1 METTV
6 NRAETPRVGRAR
18 RVAFFVVLVLF
29 ALMHIFLT
37 PLPFAVLGWFLEEG
51 VVSHRIHEI
60 VFGFTFAVSLV
71 GLLTHLRKPEMRV
84 AQMYQVVIV
93 TWLLVAV
100 TLLVDALLDPIVI
113 AFLILPAL
121 LVLLHPARSQL
132 LHPPLN
138 MSRLLALLVVAAT
151 IPFTYFAVNEF
162 RIGLDASRIA
172 PPIEESVENRLG
184 DDASEDEFEAAFIQE
199 LRQATS
205 SNEEFEAAQHVGHW
219 STMGA
224 FALIVL
230 GLALVGALRPPGWRI
245 PAWSAG
251 LSSIL
256 YGSASFA
263 NTGDASSATAVWALL
278 AIVWGVVFILATERE
293 RRELQPASDA
303 IGQPAPA

>member
-1 METTV
+1 METTL
-6 NRAETPRVGRAR
+6 NTAETPKVGRAR

-71 GLLTHLRKPEMRV
+71 GLLTHLRKPELRV

-93 TWLLVAV
+93 TWLLATV
-100 TLLVDALLDPIVI
+100 TLLVDSFLDPIVVL
-113 AFLILPAL
+113 FLVLPAAL
-121 LVLLHPARSQL
+121 FLLHPARSQL
-132 LHPPLN
+132 LHPAVN
-138 MSRLLALLVVAAT
+138 MSRLLALLVVVAA
-151 IPFTYFAVNEF
+151 IPFTYFAVTEF

-172 PPIEESVENRLG
+172 PPIEESVEERLG
-184 DDASEDEFEAAFIQE
+184 DDASDDEFEAAFLAE

-230 GLALVGALRPPGWRI
+230 GLAAVGALRPPGWRI

-263 NTGDASSATAVWALL
+263 NPGDASSATSLWALL
-278 AIVWGVVFILATERE
+278 AIAWGVAFILAAERE
-293 RRELQPASDA
+293 RRELEPVSDA
-303 IGQPAPA
+303 IGQPTPA

>member
-1 METTV
+1 M
-6 NRAETPRVGRAR
+6 NGAEAPTVGRAR
-18 RVAFFVVLVLF
+18 RVSFFVVLVLF

-51 VVSHRIHEI
+51 VTSHRIHEI

-71 GLLTHLRKPEMRV
+71 GLLTHLRKPELRV

-93 TWLLVAV
+93 TWLLVAA
-100 TLLVDALLDPIVI
+100 TLLVDAFLDPVVVL
-113 AFLILPAL
+113 FLVLPPVL
-121 LVLLHPARSQL
+121 FLLHPARGQL
-132 LHPPLN
+132 LHPPVNL
-138 MSRLLALLVVAAT
+138 SRLLALLVLVAA
-151 IPFTYFAVNEF
+151 IPFTYFAVTEF

-172 PPIEESVENRLG
+172 PPIEEAVDSRLG
-184 DDASEDEFEAAFIQE
+184 DDASEDEFEAAFIEE
-199 LRQATS
+199 LRRATS

-219 STMGA
+219 SAMGA

-230 GLALVGALRPPGWRI
+230 GLAVVGALRPPGWGI

-263 NTGDASSATAVWALL
+263 NPGDASSATAVWALL
-278 AIVWGVVFILATERE
+278 AIAWGLAFIGAAERE
-293 RRELQPASDA
+293 RRELETASDA